1 MNLNETPNTRE
12 RIFIM
17 NHHSITSSNIKRSLL
32 RFSER
37 ISQGLS
43 RPEFKFV
50 TQMIYGIL
58 SAQSCHLSKIARS
71 LNEKSSLKKTIDRLS
86 RNLNSFSEQEALTNN
101 YVSKVKSVFTDSTLL
116 VVDGGDVTKAYSPKM
131 EHIGKVRDGSTG
143 AIAQGYP
150 TLGVAALTPER
161 KMPICVYSRVYS
173 ASETGFISE
182 DDEVLKALDFLS
194 AHFKKSNPRV
204 FDRGYD
210 ANIYYER
217 LAKNG
222 EAFVIRA
229 KKNRDVIYKGKR
241 INILALAKRFKGK
254 YSLKFRK
261 KNGMQADCKISVVPI
276 ALPCMPNERLNLVIC
291 NGFGQDPLMLIT
303 NLKSEDPRLSVAVTK
318 VYLLRWRIEE
328 FYRFKKQQFGFE
340 DFRVRSMAS
349 IRNLDLLV
357 TIAIGWIG
365 LMSEKCEESSVIMEL
380 IHISKRIY
388 GIPKFV
394 FYAIADGFFAL
405 IAKAASGIEHML
417 RKKPKSAQLVFALDY
432 GFTCSA

>member
-1 MNLNETPNTRE
+1 
-12 RIFIM
+12 M
-17 NHHSITSSNIKRSLL
+17 NHHSITSSNVKRSIL

-37 ISQGLS
+37 ISLGLK

-50 TQMIYGIL
+50 TQMIYGVL
-58 SAQSCHLSKIARS
+58 SAQSCHLSKIARV
-71 LNEKSSLKKTIDRLS
+71 LNEQSRLKKTIERLS
-86 RNLNSFSEQEALTNN
+86 RNLNSFCEQEILTNN
-101 YVSKVKSVFTDSTLL
+101 YIAKVKGSFTDSTLL
-116 VVDGGDVTKAYSPKM
+116 VVDGGDVTKPCSPKM
-131 EHIGKVRDGSTG
+131 ELIGKVHDGSTG
-143 AIAQGYP
+143 EIAQGYP
-150 TLGVAALTPER
+150 TLGVTALTPGR

-173 ASETGFISE
+173 ANEADFVSE
-182 DDEVLKALDFLS
+182 DSEVLKALDFLS
-194 AHFKKSNPRV
+194 AHFKKSNARV
-204 FDRGYD
+204 LDRGYD

-217 LAKNG
+217 LAKQS
-222 EAFVIRA
+222 EMFVIRA

-261 KNGMQADCKISVVPI
+261 KNGMRADCKISIVPV
-276 ALPCMPNERLNLVIC
+276 ALPCMADKQLNLVVC

-303 NLKSEDPRLSVAVTK
+303 NLTSEDARLPVIITK

-365 LMSEKCEESSVIMEL
+365 LMSEKCEESPVIMEL

-388 GIPKFV
+388 GTPKFV
-394 FYAIADGFFAL
+394 FYAIADGLFAL
-405 IAKAASGIEHML
+405 IAKATTGIEHML
-417 RKKPKSAQLVFALDY
+417 HKKPKSAQLAFDLEVGFA
-432 GFTCSA
+432 CSA

>member
-1 MNLNETPNTRE
+1 
-12 RIFIM
+12 M
-17 NHHSITSSNIKRSLL
+17 NHHSIISSNIKRALL

-50 TQMIYGIL
+50 AQMVYGVL

-71 LNEKSSLKKTIDRLS
+71 LNEQSSLKKTIDRLS
-86 RNLNSFSEQEALTNN
+86 RNLNSFSKQETLTNN
-101 YVSKVKSVFTDSTLL
+101 YVSKVKSAFSDKTLL

-131 EHIGKVRDGSTG
+131 EHIGKVHDGSTG

-150 TLGVAALTPER
+150 TLGVAALTPGR

-173 ASETGFISE
+173 ARETGFISE

-210 ANIYYER
+210 ANIYYKR
-217 LAKNG
+217 LAKKG

-241 INILALAKRFKGK
+241 INILALANRFKGK

-261 KNGMQADCKISVVPI
+261 KNGIQTDCKISLCPI
-276 ALPCMPNERLNLVIC
+276 VLPCMPNEQLNLVIC

-303 NLKSEDPRLSVAVTK
+303 NLKSEDARLAVIITK

-365 LMSEKCEESSVIMEL
+365 LAGEKCEESPFVMEL
-380 IHISKRIY
+380 IRISKRIY
-388 GIPKFV
+388 GAPKFV
-394 FYAIADGFFAL
+394 FYAIADGLVAL
-405 IAKAASGIEHML
+405 IAKTATGIEHML
-417 RKKPKSAQLVFALDY
+417 RKKPRSDQLAFNLGDGFA
-432 GFTCSA
+432 CSA